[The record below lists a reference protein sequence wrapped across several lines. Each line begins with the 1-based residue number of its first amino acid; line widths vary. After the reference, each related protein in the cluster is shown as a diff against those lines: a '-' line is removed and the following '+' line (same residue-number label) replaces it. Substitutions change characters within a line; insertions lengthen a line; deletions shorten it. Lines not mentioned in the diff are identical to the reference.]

1 MAPAIVTNYPSPED
15 IKLHVK
21 SGHTTT
27 TEALEAAKAR
37 FVERNPES
45 LRLHEE
51 AVKSLPGGNTR
62 SLLHTAPFPVF
73 IKSGNGYQVTSEDG
87 HTYVI

>member
-1 MAPAIVTNYPSPED
+1 MSPSVIASSQAASPE
-15 IKLHVK
+15 IKVHVK
-21 SGHTTT
+21 SGHATA

-37 FVERNPES
+37 FVARNATS
-45 LRLHEE
+45 LELHEE

-73 IKSGNGYQVTSEDG
+73 IKKGEGYQVTSEDG
-87 HTYVI
+87 HL